1 MPQCFHILLDNDSHG
16 LSWWLRV
23 PSLVGAAVPL
33 PDLAA
38 AVVAAAAAPEAA
50 AEGVEAE
57 AAAAVAAGP
66 AAVAAAAVA
75 AETT

>member
-57 AAAAVAAGP
+57 AAAVAAAP